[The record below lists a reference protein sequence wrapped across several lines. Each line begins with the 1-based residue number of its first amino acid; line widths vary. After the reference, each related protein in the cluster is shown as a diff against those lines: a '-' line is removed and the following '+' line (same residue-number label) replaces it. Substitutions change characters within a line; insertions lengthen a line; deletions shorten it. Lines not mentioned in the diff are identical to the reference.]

1 MANEKTTKTEK
12 EERVR
17 VFVPNTYAQD
27 DPNLYL
33 IINGREFLLPRGEYS
48 DVPLYVKK
56 AIDRQNRA
64 LSLQDKRS
72 KALEERAKKPIESF
86 R

>member
-1 MANEKTTKTEK
+1 MANEKTTKNEN

-17 VFVPNTYAQD
+17 VFIPNTYSQD

-33 IINGREFLLPRGEYS
+33 AINGREFLLPRGEYS
-48 DVPLYVKK
+48 EVPLYVKK

-64 LSLQDKRS
+64 MSIQDKRS
-72 KALEERAKKPIESF
+72 KALEEKARKPIQM
-86 R
+86 